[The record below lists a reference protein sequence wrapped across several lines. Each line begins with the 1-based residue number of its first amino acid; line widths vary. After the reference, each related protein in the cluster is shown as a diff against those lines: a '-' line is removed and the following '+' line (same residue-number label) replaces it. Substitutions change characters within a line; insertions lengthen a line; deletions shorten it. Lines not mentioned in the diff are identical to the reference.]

1 MHFLISG
8 HTGFKG
14 AWLVIMLK
22 ELGHKVSGVSL
33 DPLPG
38 SLFELGNVEKLLE
51 HDVRVDIRN
60 LKELEDAFALIS
72 PDVVMH
78 LAAQPLVRESY
89 LDPRGTMESNVI
101 GTMNMLTAVGKTSS
115 VKAHVVITTDK
126 VYKNIDQIWGY
137 KEIDPL
143 GGDDPYSASKAMADI
158 LTQSWIKSFGG
169 PPTAIARAG
178 NVIGGGDVSKD
189 RLLPDL
195 IRGYSEGEIPEL
207 RFPDAVRPWQHVLD
221 CLNGYIALSTKL
233 LKGEGTGEWNFGP
246 DTNSF
251 VSVGVVASIVAKMH
265 GVEKDPWTV
274 TKSHQPHEAN
284 LLSLDARK
292 AELQL
297 DWGNKL
303 SFMESLQWTVE
314 WHQRLKSGDDALEL
328 TKQQIRRFLNISSG
342 ELNK

>member
-101 GTMNMLTAVGKTSS
+101 GTMNMLTAVGNTSS

-221 CLNGYIALSTKL
+221 CLNGYVALSSKL
-233 LKGEGTGEWNFGP
+233 LKGEGSGEWNFGP

-274 TKSHQPHEAN
+274 TESHQPHEAN
-284 LLSLDARK
+284 LLALDARK

-297 DWGNKL
+297 DWANKL

-314 WHQRLKSGDDALEL
+314 WHQRLKNGDDALEL
-328 TKQQIRRFLNISSG
+328 TKQQIRRFLNSSSG
-342 ELNK
+342 